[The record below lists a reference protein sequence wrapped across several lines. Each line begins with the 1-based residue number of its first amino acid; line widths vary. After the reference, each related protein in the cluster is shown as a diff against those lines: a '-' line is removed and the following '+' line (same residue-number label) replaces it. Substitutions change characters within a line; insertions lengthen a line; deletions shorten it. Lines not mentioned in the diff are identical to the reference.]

1 MKSELAE
8 ILALYEGKK
17 GVLIPVLQQVQE
29 KLGYISEEAVSQ
41 IARTLKLSDSDIF
54 GVASF
59 YTQFRFVKPGEHT
72 VKICLGTAC
81 HVRGGEQILNTVKS
95 YLSIDTGE
103 TTKDGKFSL
112 ERVAC
117 LGCCAL
123 SPVIVV
129 DEVVHSKMSPLK
141 TADLLSSYYQG
152 GGDEV

>member
-1 MKSELAE
+1 MDSEIAE
-8 ILALYEGKK
+8 ILAPYEGRK
-17 GVLIPVLQQVQE
+17 GVLIPILQQVQE
-29 KLGYISEEAVSQ
+29 KIGYISEEVVSQ
-41 IARTLKLSDSDIF
+41 VAKTLKLSDSDIF

-59 YTQFRFVKPGEHT
+59 YTQFRFTKPGEHT
-72 VKICLGTAC
+72 IKVCLGTAC
-81 HVRGGEQILNTVKS
+81 HVRGGVQILDTVKS

-129 DEVVHSKMSPLK
+129 DEVVHSKMSPLR
-141 TADLLSSYYQG
+141 TAELLSSYYRG
-152 GGDEV
+152 GRDEL

>member
-1 MKSELAE
+1 
-8 ILALYEGKK
+8 
-17 GVLIPVLQQVQE
+17 
-29 KLGYISEEAVSQ
+29 
-41 IARTLKLSDSDIF
+41 
-54 GVASF
+54 
-59 YTQFRFVKPGEHT
+59 
-72 VKICLGTAC
+72 
-81 HVRGGEQILNTVKS
+81 VRGGEQILNTVKS